1 MISYLN
7 GRFAAKDDL
16 RISPDDRGFLFGDGV
31 YEVICSYGGRLFKP
45 REHMLRLKNSLHEM
59 RILVPDVDDLANVGL
74 ELLERNGMASSFAMV
89 YFQVTRG
96 VAPRRHPFPDPGTP
110 ATVYATVSPYHLPL
124 EKWEDGVSAILQ
136 PDLRWARCDIKT
148 VALVPNILANQKAA
162 EAGAYEAILVREGFV
177 TEGTHTSFG
186 AVLDGELWTHPLTQ
200 HLLPGIT
207 RSIVLGLCRELALH
221 VREQA
226 VPADRLREAS
236 ELMLF
241 ATSIAIT
248 PVVRVEGWTVGD
260 GTPGP
265 VARRLLAAF
274 RRMANI

>member
-7 GRFAAKDDL
+7 GRFAAKEDL

-207 RSIVLGLCRELALH
+207 RSIVLGLCRELAIH

-265 VARRLLAAF
+265 VACKLLAAF
-274 RRMANI
+274 RRLANI

>member
-7 GRFAAKDDL
+7 GRFASKDDL

-45 REHMLRLKNSLHEM
+45 REHLLRLKNSLHEM

-74 ELLERNGMASSFAMV
+74 ELLERNAMESSFAML

-110 ATVYATVSPYHLPL
+110 PTVYATVSPYHLPL
-124 EKWEDGVSAILQ
+124 EKWENGVSAILQ
-136 PDLRWARCDIKT
+136 PDLRWARCDIKS
-148 VALVPNILANQKAA
+148 VALVPNVLANQKAA
-162 EAGAYEAILVREGFV
+162 EAGAYEALLVREGFV
-177 TEGTHTSFG
+177 TEGAHTSFG
-186 AVLDGELWTHPLTQ
+186 ALFDGELWTHPLTQ

-207 RSIVLGLCRELALH
+207 RAIVLGLCRELGIH

-226 VPADRLREAS
+226 VAADRLREAS

-241 ATSIAIT
+241 ATTIAIT
-248 PVVRVEGWTVGD
+248 PVVRLDGWTVGD

-265 VARRLLAAF
+265 VARKLLAAF